1 MSGTKLLI
9 DITMSKLSKRAREMA
24 LGELVEMKSKRAM
37 VYVACNTKF
46 CDTARQALM
55 CLYAMDAFRELKS
68 ISKKAKVKDIRIYAQ
83 TLINENEMNKECNIV
98 EIE

>member
-1 MSGTKLLI
+1 
-9 DITMSKLSKRAREMA
+9 
-24 LGELVEMKSKRAM
+24 
-37 VYVACNTKF
+37 
-46 CDTARQALM
+46 M